1 MNATTKANQGK
12 NIAENM
18 IDGYRQLNEN
28 IKQTIDLITDIEMA
42 SKEQLVG
49 IEQIND
55 AVNQLDQQTQQNA
68 NIASQAHDVAI
79 KTDEISK
86 LIIVKANEKKF
97 IGKDETQ

>member
-1 MNATTKANQGK
+1 
-12 NIAENM
+12 M

>member
-1 MNATTKANQGK
+1 MSSRLKRHW
-12 NIAENM
+12 NISLFFKW
-18 IDGYRQLNEN
+18 Y
-28 IKQTIDLITDIEMA
+28 
-42 SKEQLVG
+42 
-49 IEQIND
+49 
-55 AVNQLDQQTQQNA
+55 